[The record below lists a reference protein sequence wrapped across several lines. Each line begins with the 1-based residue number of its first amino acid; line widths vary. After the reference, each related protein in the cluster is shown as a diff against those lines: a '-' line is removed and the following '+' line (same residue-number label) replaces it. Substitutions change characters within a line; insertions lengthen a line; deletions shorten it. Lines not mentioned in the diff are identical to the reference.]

1 MAHRFKVATPDD
13 LCSLLDYVIDGTNP
27 IKNLARVWIVTKKQG
42 KEGFDGHVHV
52 LFSTRKKESREAVIY
67 RDSPEMKIIEVA
79 TLKYNLA
86 LRWCMTHLRE
96 E

>member
-13 LCSLLDYVIDGTNP
+13 LYSLLDYVSDGTNS
-27 IKNLARVWIVTKKQG
+27 IKNLARVWIIAKKKG

-52 LFSTRKKESREAVIY
+52 LFSTQKKGSREAEVY
-67 RDSPEMKIIEVA
+67 RDSPELRMITVA
-79 TLKYNLA
+79 KLRYNLA
-86 LRWCMTHLRE
+86 LRWCMRHLRE